1 MSAPLLQLQ
10 DMFMCLAEKPRA
22 PKLTRA
28 ELRARRDAL
37 LAPAAQENGA
47 GLLETPGDGAPL
59 RPSGLEEARTE
70 ATGADT
76 AGDDIHRCPGTR
88 YVCVTC
94 GMHPLMM

>member
-1 MSAPLLQLQ
+1 
-10 DMFMCLAEKPRA
+10 MCLAEKPRA

-59 RPSGLEEARTE
+59 LPNGSQEAQTE
-70 ATGADT
+70 ATGTAADD
-76 AGDDIHRCPGTR
+76 AHKYPGICSI
-88 YVCVTC
+88 CVIC
-94 GMHPLMM
+94 GMRLLASPDESHALTTMGP